1 MRYILLFLLLLSLP
15 AHSATL
21 SGTVSG
27 LALGKT
33 FVLTSGKFSK
43 TIRANG
49 PYSMTDGG
57 PVKIGIQPSGQ
68 QCIVAVTDVT
78 CENSYTVSGSVS
90 GATASLTL
98 RLNDT
103 VSLIVASGATSYRF
117 ATSLVS
123 GSVYYVTVGIQPIGQ
138 SCSVSNSS
146 GTISTSNITNANVT
160 CLSVYTVSGSI
171 SGLTSS
177 GLILKMN
184 SSSKIIASGA
194 TSFAFSTQLTSGSPY
209 NVSITSQPSGL
220 ICTVINPSGVIA
232 SSNITNVSVPCVTPT
247 YTVGGSVTGLNGS
260 LTLVNNG
267 IDSKT
272 VTSDGSYTFNN
283 PLTTGTPYAVT
294 INTQPVGQSCSL
306 SNNSGVIATTN
317 VANVLAACITISG
330 TASLNW
336 TQPTQNTDG
345 TILTDLAGYKLYYGT
360 DPNNLTNTIDI
371 PNGNTLSYTIQ
382 GLTAGTLYYFNM
394 SSYNTSNVEG
404 PRTNNASGNASPSI

>member
-1 MRYILLFLLLLSLP
+1 MKGFILFLLFLFALP
-15 AHSATL
+15 AQAATL

-43 TIRANG
+43 VIRANG
-49 PYSMTDGG
+49 PYTMTDGG
-57 PVKIGIQPSGQ
+57 PVKIGIQPTGQ

-90 GATASLTL
+90 GATGSLTL

-160 CLSVYTVSGSI
+160 CLSVYTVSGTI

-194 TSFAFSTQLTSGSPY
+194 TSFAFSTQLITGSPY

-220 ICTVINPSGVIA
+220 ICTVLNPSGVIA
-232 SSNITNVSVPCVTPT
+232 NINITDVSVPCVTPT

-272 VTSDGSYTFNN
+272 ITTNGSYTFNN

-294 INTQPVGQSCSL
+294 INSQPAGQSCSL
-306 SNNSGVIATTN
+306 SNNSGTIAATN
-317 VANVLAACITISG
+317 VTNVLAACITISG
-330 TASLNW
+330 TASLTW

-345 TILTDLAGYKLYYGT
+345 TTLTNLAGYKLYYGV

-371 PNGNTLSYTIQ
+371 PNGNTLSYTVQ
-382 GLTAGTLYYFNM
+382 GLTAGTLYYFSM
-394 SSYNTSNVEG
+394 SSYNTLNVEG
-404 PRTNNASGNASPSI
+404 PRTNTANGPAT